1 MRFLR
6 WLVRCK
12 NLHEIIN
19 IRHCLLVMNCGRRL
33 WTMHIP
39 NVPDNIMMIL
49 MTMVVMGCGCKLWTF
64 CTFSYENVQSSC
76 NVPRSGQSHV
86 EREVCAY
93 LKCLQLLSE
102 CFPFSRL
109 LNELTRP
116 DPLLYCCRV
125 LSCFYTLNLQ
135 LQMGWKVKKNIAH
148 LGHSWS
154 RFLCDHPEIEVT
166 SYRHLIFL
174 LNSSFPSSS
183 PYYLP

>member
-1 MRFLR
+1 MIWRDRPVWWDLRQDLLLGEQLFSNPPQSPRATPFQIYWVIKMRFLR

-102 CFPFSRL
+102 CFPFSF
-109 LNELTRP
+109 E
-116 DPLLYCCRV
+116 C
-125 LSCFYTLNLQ
+125 
-135 LQMGWKVKKNIAH
+135 
-148 LGHSWS
+148 
-154 RFLCDHPEIEVT
+154 
-166 SYRHLIFL
+166 
-174 LNSSFPSSS
+174 
-183 PYYLP
+183 